1 MSTGCG
7 GDNGSEEVVLVRDST
22 IQGNVA
28 QIVAALQAPRAQP
41 TYWARWQEFF
51 RLVPT
56 VQAQQ
61 TGNLAGIVVVARQ
74 GTLLATATTDATGNF
89 ILRVASGAAT
99 LTFTTATFTVSTNL
113 SIPANSSVVLVVSL
127 KPPTQVVVLTQVVVA
142 EGLLTLSPIRCT
154 EGTVELPDGLAPG
167 DITIDGGGED
177 CLRAEGQCTIDLQL
191 GARSLTLTNCERCI
205 RAAGNADVRLTT
217 DITTDK
223 NLRCTASEDGI
234 LAEGTASVTL
244 ETAKLTITA
253 GEHGV
258 HAGGTAEVVLKVPTC
273 TITGSEGP
281 TRIDGNNATID
292 GCGF

>member
-1 MSTGCG
+1 MGISTVTRVLAVCLLCIGLAMSTGCG
-7 GDNGSEEVVLVRDST
+7 GDNGSEEVVLVPDST

-28 QIVAALQAPRAQP
+28 QVVAALQAPRAQP

-61 TGNLAGIVVVARQ
+61 TGNLAGIVVVASQ

-191 GARSLTLTNCERCI
+191 GARGLTLTNCERCI
-205 RAAGNADVRLTT
+205 QAAGNADVHLLTT
-217 DITTDK
+217 TSTETPTDK
-223 NLRCTASEDGI
+223 NPIRCEASEDGI
-234 LAEGTASVTL
+234 LAQGTASITL
-244 ETAKLTITA
+244 ETAELTITA

-258 HAGGTAEVVLKVPTC
+258 HAGGQPR
-273 TITGSEGP
+273 SS
-281 TRIDGNNATID
+281 
-292 GCGF
+292 